1 MTLQNSLARHNKLS
15 KTTNDKLGIISA
27 INNRHKMF
35 ISLTYADLQ
44 IRKEKDQQYIK
55 KIGLENEKS
64 S

>member
-27 INNRHKMF
+27 INNRYKMF